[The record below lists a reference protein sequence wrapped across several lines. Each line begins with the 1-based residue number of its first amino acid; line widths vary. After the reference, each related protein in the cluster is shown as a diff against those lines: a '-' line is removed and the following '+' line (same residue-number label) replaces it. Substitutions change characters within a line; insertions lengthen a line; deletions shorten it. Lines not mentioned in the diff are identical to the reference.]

1 MGDTEFLIREIIMGR
16 CKCNEIQK
24 KNKKKW
30 QFVLMARLVSD
41 THANGKL
48 DTWKLV
54 SYFFFFLG
62 EWRGEQMK
70 HGINVIYVEF
80 YVNL

>member
-1 MGDTEFLIREIIMGR
+1 
-16 CKCNEIQK
+16 
-24 KNKKKW
+24 
-30 QFVLMARLVSD
+30 MARLVSD
-41 THANGKL
+41 TRANGKL

-54 SYFFFFLG
+54 SYFYFFLG

-80 YVNL
+80 YVNLWTTIYKRINGINFQGIS

>member
-1 MGDTEFLIREIIMGR
+1 MAVRINGEARIGHS
-16 CKCNEIQK
+16 CK
-24 KNKKKW
+24 
-30 QFVLMARLVSD
+30 
-41 THANGKL
+41 
-48 DTWKLV
+48 WKAGYLEAGFIF
-54 SYFFFFLG
+54 FFFFLG

>member
-1 MGDTEFLIREIIMGR
+1 MGR

-24 KNKKKW
+24 KKKMAVRINGEARIGHSCKW
-30 QFVLMARLVSD
+30 KAGYLEAGFIF
-41 THANGKL
+41 
-48 DTWKLV
+48 
-54 SYFFFFLG
+54 FFFFLG